1 LDGKLIDERKRIL
14 MEALA
19 TAKGAERQCLLRLA
33 NALKSTKNGA
43 V

>member
-1 LDGKLIDERKRIL
+1 ML

-33 NALKSTKNGA
+33 NALKSAKTEKKPKCTKFP
-43 V
+43 